1 MKLNKID
8 EVRNTANSLFKWRFL
23 FVVIQK
29 FYYMTTWRNG
39 KIQLKTHLKSG
50 CILSFFFSVDDKIIK
65 CLWNIYALH
74 KFLSKNVIFLTI
86 EQKCTWK
93 VFKNFD
99 ALVGFQNRSSCPSPL
114 KTSLNSLK
122 HDFVTKSFLSR
133 QKENWAFTWTFR
145 YICVF

>member
-86 EQKCTWK
+86 EQKMY
-93 VFKNFD
+93 
-99 ALVGFQNRSSCPSPL
+99 L
-114 KTSLNSLK
+114 KSLQKLRCLGWISKQVILPFAVENI
-122 HDFVTKSFLSR
+122 VEFLEAR
-133 QKENWAFTWTFR
+133 FCNQKLS
-145 YICVF
+145 